1 MSQQHIMDRKA
12 LILIDYTHDFV
23 AADGKLTVGEP
34 AQGIEKRIAERINE
48 YVETQGMVFVVNDV
62 HDENETTHPQHRLFP
77 PHTLEGTA
85 GRLLFGSIEMLVQQ
99 QKKEHPQQVIQ
110 LDKRRYS
117 AFCGT
122 PLELMLRQR
131 GINQIELAG
140 VCTDIC
146 IFHTAVDA
154 YNKGFQVII
163 REDAVASFN
172 ETGHQVALAH
182 FETVMGFHVVK
193 RG

>member
-1 MSQQHIMDRKA
+1 MSQKQISDPKA

-34 AQGIEKRIAERINE
+34 GQDIEQMIAEKINTYLTE
-48 YVETQGMVFVVNDV
+48 AGYVFVVNDV
-62 HDENETTHPQHRLFP
+62 HDENDTTHPQHRLFP
-77 PHTLEGTA
+77 PHNISGTV
-85 GRLLFGSIEMLVQQ
+85 GRLLYGSIETLVRRLE
-99 QKKEHPQQVIQ
+99 KEHPEKIIQ

-122 PLELMLRQR
+122 PLELILRQQ
-131 GINQIELAG
+131 GIEQIELAG

-154 YNKGFQVII
+154 YNKGFAVIVN
-163 REDAVASFN
+163 EGAVASFN
-172 ETGHQVALAH
+172 AEAHNTALAH
-182 FETVMGFHVVK
+182 FETVMGFDVVR